1 MEENV
6 TFQSDGLTL
15 TGVVHIPDDIQ
26 PGEHR
31 PAVMVL
37 HGFGS
42 KKESNN
48 CTGPCKMLADWGYI
62 AMRFDFRG
70 CGESEGEYGR
80 LICLEQVSD
89 TSNALSYLQSR
100 ADVDP
105 GRIGA
110 LGSSFGALE
119 HLNRLLGRGHRIDAR
134 MQQQQRPGRDIA
146 DHVVGH

>member
-26 PGEHR
+26 PGERR

-89 TSNALSYLQSR
+89 TW
-100 ADVDP
+100 
-105 GRIGA
+105 
-110 LGSSFGALE
+110 SSMAILFTKQIKIRMVQTIASVPWCLISMDMTLTATLDQITLR
-119 HLNRLLGRGHRIDAR
+119 LNNMKLVV
-134 MQQQQRPGRDIA
+134 MQI
-146 DHVVGH
+146 